1 VTSTTRHL
9 GVDLQSWSPD
19 RLPLINAVDELVILQ
34 PMPSMPIGFWRDDDG
49 SRYCAAYLSTNG
61 PTAAHPGCG
70 GTATG
75 CVTAG
80 SPPPRRLCVTATRL
94 VGGHIQSA
102 SDSWVYVS
110 EFLHRAFVAR
120 RDLPVLNGWSIRIGI
135 DASTAGAPFSVS
147 LVDFASQGRDA
158 RRRRRSGPK
167 VQIDNQITAVTAGAA
182 ARHTTGTA

>member
-1 VTSTTRHL
+1 MTSTTRHL

-80 SPPPRRLCVTATRL
+80 SPATAETVR
-94 VGGHIQSA
+94 QSHETC
-102 SDSWVYVS
+102 W
-110 EFLHRAFVAR
+110 R
-120 RDLPVLNGWSIRIGI
+120 PNSIG
-135 DASTAGAPFSVS
+135 
-147 LVDFASQGRDA
+147 
-158 RRRRRSGPK
+158 K
-167 VQIDNQITAVTAGAA
+167 
-182 ARHTTGTA
+182 